1 MGLRPPPLPA
11 VPKITTSRC
20 ASRARTQR
28 PCRLAVRMGP
38 FRENFEV
45 SVEPADTLLATMAGE
60 MGSVGGGELTAELLA
75 ASADLERLARR
86 LARDEAGA
94 KDLLQ
99 EAWLA
104 ATRMPAPPRSGW
116 RAWMAG
122 TLRQIAS
129 TDRRGEGRRR
139 DRERVAAREEAVADP
154 TVRIERL
161 ELHTLLLAELRSLPE
176 PYRSALVERWLE
188 NHTPSA
194 IAERIGVPVRTVETR
209 LARGLVLLRARL
221 ERRARGGRGLW
232 LSGLVALLVPP
243 RNALALTMLT
253 QRRALV
259 VLLLVGCFAGTWFA
273 LRGPLAPHA
282 PLPGDAAPIVGLSGD
297 TAGGALLP
305 LSDSDELPSRRAAD
319 DATLADAEVSTPA
332 LRGRIVR
339 TDGAPIGGA
348 DVHVRRVEASAGVDA
363 TLAPLAG
370 QTARGS
376 WASGTRTRTGHD
388 GRFRLAGLES
398 GFVELAVRAP
408 GAVPIERAL
417 IGVGE
422 QEVDLGDLMMFA
434 GVELIGKVVD
444 DSGRALAGVPIAV
457 RAPHASRM
465 NHREFA
471 PWLPAGESGPD
482 GLFHLRG
489 VAPGPF
495 EIATHSNTHP
505 FASVQGD
512 CAGAVCGDILLR
524 VGPSLSIAGRVVGLE
539 PEREVPLFLL
549 AEAFPEGQGMG
560 GVRSLEV
567 ERKRVPIGPDGR
579 FELRGLLHDGL
590 WELVLEEDRPKVENE
605 WSIPSSAAVRVS
617 AGDLDVKLEAP
628 RATLFSARLTAAGN
642 EVPRDA
648 TVQVHGNQGVS
659 ASVDLVPDENGI
671 ARAELFLP
679 DDLGSA
685 LASIQLAGHTPI
697 DVPFRLDPE
706 SRHVDLGTHTLHPL
720 PTVEVEV
727 RSSAGQPQPGVL
739 VRAAHGT
746 LRQPDPNLGAI
757 VGRLPPAMSDPAA
770 TDGSGRARVT
780 RLGGQSTTVWVE
792 DSSHGSA
799 WATLAAP
806 TDAPEPLLELRL
818 AAPPMSVLVREAGQP
833 LAGAVVS
840 VERRTAPAGAVLPY
854 VTRPVSAVTDAGGRA
869 TFAALVG
876 ATYYVTL
883 RPAAARHGIRFERRI
898 RFAGDG
904 EDVVLELPPST
915 WLEGRI
921 AFGGVPLAGAAVFPK
936 GEPIEGALVGAT
948 APTSATTVDRH
959 GRFRLDELAPGPVE
973 LRVEHPT
980 LGLALPWSVV
990 LATGANRLDLEVLPA
1005 SLEGRAEDD
1014 LGQPIAET
1022 EVVVT
1027 SASSGLGTFGSHTRR
1042 EVRRVTTD
1050 SEGRYS
1056 IPDLPPDVPLTVS
1069 SEGTHVPRDEPLTL
1083 RGGEARRGHV
1093 LVLTRTAAVRIAISP
1108 DLYGNRSYLLVSLKR
1123 TGHTSHHGTA
1133 LRGDELP
1140 MTGLAPGPWQLL
1152 VRMDFAPPFATRTVE
1167 LPPGGLVHVAI
1178 DGP

>member
-1 MGLRPPPLPA
+1 M
-11 VPKITTSRC
+11 
-20 ASRARTQR
+20 
-28 PCRLAVRMGP
+28 
-38 FRENFEV
+38 E
-45 SVEPADTLLATMAGE
+45 GE
-60 MGSVGGGELTAELLA
+60 IRSVGGGELAAELLA
-75 ASADLERLARR
+75 SSADLARLARR

-94 KDLLQ
+94 EDLLQ

-104 ATRMPAPPRSGW
+104 AAHMPAPPHSGW

-122 TLRQIAS
+122 TLRRIAS
-129 TDRRGEGRRR
+129 THGRGEGRRR
-139 DRERVAAREEAVADP
+139 NREHAAARDEAVADP

-161 ELHTLLLAELRSLPE
+161 ELHTLLLAELRALPE

-188 NHTPSA
+188 NRTPTA
-194 IAERIGVPVRTVETR
+194 IAERIDVPVRTVETR

-232 LSGLVALLVPP
+232 LSGLVAFLIPP
-243 RNALALTMLT
+243 RNALAMAMLT

-282 PLPGDAAPIVGLSGD
+282 PLHADAESIVGLSGD
-297 TAGGALLP
+297 TPGSALRP
-305 LSDSDELPSRRAAD
+305 LSGPDEAPSRRAAD
-319 DATLADAEVSTPA
+319 DATLANTEVSTPA
-332 LRGRIVR
+332 LRGRIVG

-348 DVHVRRVEASAGVDA
+348 DVHVRRVEANAAAES

-376 WASGTRTRTGHD
+376 WVSGAHARTGDD

-417 IGVGE
+417 VGVGA
-422 QEVDLGDLMMFA
+422 QEVDVGDLVMFA
-434 GVELIGKVVD
+434 GVELVGQVVD
-444 DSGRALAGVPIAV
+444 ERGRALAGVPIAV

-465 NHREFA
+465 NHREA

-482 GLFHLRG
+482 GSFHLRG
-489 VAPGPF
+489 VAPGRF
-495 EIATHSNTHP
+495 EIATHSDTHP

-524 VGPSLSIAGRVVGLE
+524 VGPSLAIAGRVVGLD
-539 PEREVPLFLL
+539 PELEVPLFLL
-549 AEAFPEGQGMG
+549 AEAFPEGQGKG
-560 GVRSLEV
+560 GVRGLNV

-590 WELVLEEDRPKVENE
+590 WELVLEEDRPKVENQ

-617 AGDLDVKLEAP
+617 AGDLDVTLEAP
-628 RATLFSARLTAAGN
+628 RATLFSARLTVAGN
-642 EVPRDA
+642 EDPGDA
-648 TVQVHGNQGVS
+648 TLQVHGDQGVS
-659 ASVDLVPDENGI
+659 ASVELVPNGDGTT
-671 ARAELFLP
+671 RAELFLP
-679 DDLGSA
+679 DDLGA
-685 LASIQLAGHTPI
+685 AIASIQLAGYAPI
-697 DVPFRLDPE
+697 DVQFRLDPK
-706 SRHVDLGTHTLHPL
+706 SRHVDLGTHSLASL
-720 PTVEVEV
+720 PTIEVEV
-727 RSSAGQPQPGVL
+727 RSSAGQPLPGVL

-746 LRQPDPNLGAI
+746 LRQPDPNLGTI

-770 TDGSGRARVT
+770 TDSSGRARVT
-780 RLGGQSTTVWVE
+780 RIGEQSTTVWVE
-792 DSSHGSA
+792 DPSLGSA

-806 TDAPEPLLELRL
+806 TDAPEPVLELRL
-818 AAPPMSVLVREAGQP
+818 AAPPMSVLVREAGEP

-840 VERRTAPAGAVLPY
+840 VERRTAPAGAVLPFI
-854 VTRPVSAVTDAGGRA
+854 TRPVSAVTDSRGRV
-869 TFAALVG
+869 TFAALVD
-876 ATYYVTL
+876 ATYLVTL
-883 RPAAARHGIRFERRI
+883 RPAAARHGIRFERRV

-904 EDVVLELPPST
+904 QDVVLELPPST

-921 AFGGVPLAGAAVFPK
+921 AFGGIPLAGAAVFPK
-936 GEPIEGALVGAT
+936 GEPIESALFNAT
-948 APTSATTVDRH
+948 APTAAATVDRH

-990 LATGANRLDLEVLPA
+990 LAGGANHLDLEVLPA

-1022 EVVVT
+1022 ELVVT
-1027 SASSGLGTFGSHTRR
+1027 SASAGLGTFGSYTRR

-1050 SEGRYS
+1050 SQGRYS
-1056 IPDLPPDVPLTVS
+1056 IPDLPPDVPLTLT
-1069 SEGTHVPRDEPLTL
+1069 SEGTHVPRDEPVSL

-1093 LVLTRTAAVRIAISP
+1093 LVLTRTASVQIAISP
-1108 DLYGNRSYLLVSLKR
+1108 DIYGDASYLSVSLER
-1123 TGHTSHHGTA
+1123 TGHTSHHGIA
-1133 LRGDELP
+1133 PRGEELLVA
-1140 MTGLAPGPWQLL
+1140 GLAPGPWQLT
-1152 VRMDFAPPFATRTVE
+1152 VRRFIAPPFAIRTVE
-1167 LPPGGLVHVAI
+1167 LPPAGLVQI
-1178 DGP
+1178 EIEGP